1 MEQRIETRVSKIVL
15 QKEAMMKQEKA
26 LILGKYDRYEKKIKE
41 QRKQLGEAFQLIK
54 KYQHISNKEP
64 GDSYQTTMKLLNS
77 EKSLDNLKIFYQNLA
92 SSKEVLK
99 RDKVVLEKKVIRQQH
114 KLKDYE

>member
-1 MEQRIETRVSKIVL
+1 
-15 QKEAMMKQEKA
+15 
-26 LILGKYDRYEKKIKE
+26 
-41 QRKQLGEAFQLIK
+41 
-54 KYQHISNKEP
+54 
-64 GDSYQTTMKLLNS
+64 MKLLNS